1 MAQAECKRAHES
13 LEPFGTR
20 AQRLHEIADLI
31 VYRKS

>member
-1 MAQAECKRAHES
+1 MAREECSRAHDA
-13 LEPFGTR
+13 LAPFSNR

>member
-1 MAQAECKRAHES
+1 MAREECSRAHAA
-13 LEPFGTR
+13 LEPLGRR